1 MLLTPKKFEGK
12 LRVLVVREIS
22 EILSTEQAQRQ
33 VWEWHRCPQALLFYR
48 DKSPV
53 RFLTWEKHGIFKEY
67 QEALEERGTRAMRE
81 MTEQKRNA
89 EGVGSRGTHGV
100 QCHRQSRGFRF

>member
-53 RFLTWEKHGIFKEY
+53 RFLT
-67 QEALEERGTRAMRE
+67 
-81 MTEQKRNA
+81 
-89 EGVGSRGTHGV
+89 
-100 QCHRQSRGFRF
+100 